1 MTKYFDL
8 TSIINILIKRAQIL
22 HESSQAKIVFIFH
35 DKTDRQWT
43 YRWSIH
49 RESWWDRRQVDHL
62 SFVSMLHIS
71 VDQRERH
78 ALMKTD

>member
-35 DKTDRQWT
+35 DKTDRQ
-43 YRWSIH
+43 
-49 RESWWDRRQVDHL
+49 
-62 SFVSMLHIS
+62 
-71 VDQRERH
+71 
-78 ALMKTD
+78 